1 MTLTNQKILIVGLGV
16 TGVALARFFKKRGAM
31 ITVTD
36 IANQNGPNQNIEL
49 LRAMDIGME
58 LGCHKTET
66 FENSDLIVLS
76 PGVPH
81 TIVPIRRAKEKGVV
95 VLGEIELASRYIQE
109 PIIAVTGTNGKTTT
123 TALIG
128 EMLKHSG
135 LKVFVGGN
143 IGNPLIDYLHLP
155 EKAEVVVA
163 EVSSFQLDTVDT
175 FRPKVAVLLNISA
188 DHLDRYPDIGGY
200 VKAKSR
206 IFRNQQADDIAILN
220 GSDRSVRSV
229 GRKIRS
235 KKLYFCHEKNSELD
249 HEPEAT
255 IRSKNLIFRNGQS
268 GPYTLDLSGVS
279 LAGTHNMENIAAAG
293 LAAMLFGTTPAVIES
308 ALINFKGLPHR
319 LEKVATQK
327 GVTYFNDSKA
337 TNVDAVTRA
346 LESFDR
352 PVILIMGGR
361 DKSGDFTALQDPVR
375 RHAKQLVV
383 MGEARDRIHFALG
396 HLTSTVHASSM
407 KEALSLASAFALP
420 GDIVLLSPG
429 CASFDMFNSYAH
441 RGEVFRKLVEKL

>member
-1 MTLTNQKILIVGLGV
+1 MTFTNQKILIVGLGV
-16 TGVALARFFKKRGAM
+16 TAVALARFFKKRGAM

-36 IANQNGPNQNIEL
+36 IANQNRLNRNIEP
-49 LRAMDIGME
+49 LREMDIGME

-81 TIVPIRRAKEKGVV
+81 TIAPIQRAKEKGIV

-128 EMLKHSG
+128 EILKHSG
-135 LKVFVGGN
+135 FKVFVGGN
-143 IGNPLIDYLHLP
+143 IGKPLIDYLNLP
-155 EKAEVVVA
+155 EKAEVIVA
-163 EVSSFQLDTVDT
+163 EVSSFQLDTVNT

-188 DHLDRYPDIGGY
+188 DHLDRYPDFSGY
-200 VKAKSR
+200 VRAKRR
-206 IFRNQQADDIAILN
+206 IFKNQHADDIAILN
-220 GSDRSVRSV
+220 GSDQFVRSI

-235 KKLYFCHEKNSELD
+235 KKLYFYREKNSEL
-249 HEPEAT
+249 EPGPAVT
-255 IRSKNLIFRNGQS
+255 IRGKSLIFHNGQN
-268 GPYTLDLSGVS
+268 GPSTLDLSGVS

-293 LAAMLFGTTPAVIES
+293 LAAMAFGTTPAVMES
-308 ALINFKGLPHR
+308 TIINFKGLPHR

-327 GVTYFNDSKA
+327 GVTYVNDSKA

-361 DKSGDFTALQDPVR
+361 DKGGDFKILQDPVR
-375 RHAKQLVV
+375 RHAKKLVV
-383 MGEARDRIHFALG
+383 MGEAGDHIHSTLG
-396 HLTSTVHASSM
+396 HVTSTANASSM
-407 KEALSLASAFALP
+407 KEAVSLASASASP

-429 CASFDMFNSYAH
+429 CASFDMFNSYAQ